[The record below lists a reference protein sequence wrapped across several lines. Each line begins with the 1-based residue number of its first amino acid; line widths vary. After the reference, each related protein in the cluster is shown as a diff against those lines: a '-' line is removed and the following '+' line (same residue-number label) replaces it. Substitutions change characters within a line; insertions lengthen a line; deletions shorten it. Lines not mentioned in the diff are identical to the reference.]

1 MSNPASP
8 AHLISLRDV
17 EPRRNE
23 KPKHRWRNFLF
34 VCVCGSELKVERRE
48 AEKKSCGELHLC
60 IFWKCCLANQREKR
74 TQPHRLS
81 MPSRS
86 ARNRN
91 LLSSSKSWKSFSF
104 KFSTGIDFLYINK
117 NIFFQGWWLQTANVF
132 PPSHAGERAVS
143 CSLPLRSSFSIWCNS
158 FLNEFH

>member
-48 AEKKSCGELHLC
+48 AGKKNLVANCICASFESEL
-60 IFWKCCLANQREKR
+60 NQREKR